1 MPTPNDPSRPRP
13 PAEATTLDATV
24 RELVARASA
33 LGLRDDDIAAY
44 AEGRLGSIDTARVR
58 ETLAQDPPLARTL
71 DAMAA
76 DARRLRTTPTPAAPS
91 GLVAAALQAAANTDA
106 SAPPATEA
114 PIGAAS
120 PEELAALHY
129 DIAETAHRS
138 RRPGRRLLRTT
149 AAWAGPVV
157 GIAAALGLAVVLWP
171 TTAPMAPSSPPLPG
185 AEDGP
190 IAVGRTASNLADP
203 EQPLIIADASDLNA
217 TEQGFVFD
225 SESIA
230 SRMRAASPL
239 ETAAAPSPMAFDR
252 AAISSAQATTPSV
265 ARVVVNANRAAE
277 LALEGRLAFRLTTH
291 RPDRTAPALDR
302 MVYADP
308 RRGSDWQVVSAADAA
323 QQSDAPEDM
332 TQQRRLAQLSLLIV
346 DAPGTGPNSKAPT
359 ANPGLLA
366 TRRPL
371 PSRFELRRQPAER
384 GWVED
389 ERAAADLDESGE
401 TARHLASGGSAVY
414 LLKAAPDADSIEAAR
429 SALDRPSWA
438 NVELIELDAPI
449 RWPTPPTPSDA
460 LWWTAPPET
469 WRTPA
474 TIPLLVRP
482 AR

>member
-1 MPTPNDPSRPRP
+1 M
-13 PAEATTLDATV
+13 
-24 RELVARASA
+24 
-33 LGLRDDDIAAY
+33 
-44 AEGRLGSIDTARVR
+44 
-58 ETLAQDPPLARTL
+58 
-71 DAMAA
+71 
-76 DARRLRTTPTPAAPS
+76 
-91 GLVAAALQAAANTDA
+91 
-106 SAPPATEA
+106 
-114 PIGAAS
+114 
-120 PEELAALHY
+120 
-129 DIAETAHRS
+129 
-138 RRPGRRLLRTT
+138 
-149 AAWAGPVV
+149 
-157 GIAAALGLAVVLWP
+157 
-171 TTAPMAPSSPPLPG
+171 
-185 AEDGP
+185 
-190 IAVGRTASNLADP
+190 
-203 EQPLIIADASDLNA
+203 
-217 TEQGFVFD
+217 VFD

-230 SRMRAASPL
+230 SKLRASQSLESAALPPAS
-239 ETAAAPSPMAFDR
+239 MAFDR
-252 AAISSAQATTPSV
+252 AAISEAQATTPSV
-265 ARVVVNANRAAE
+265 ARVVVNADRAAE

-302 MVYADP
+302 MVYAEP

-359 ANPGLLA
+359 ATPGLLA

-371 PSRFELRRQPAER
+371 PSRFELRPQQDEQER
-384 GWVED
+384 LGRD
-389 ERAAADLDESGE
+389 RASGDLDPSGE

-438 NVELIELDAPI
+438 KVELIELDAPI